1 MDLRK
6 ALESAGLSQSQL
18 SRMTGINLRQIQ
30 KMCAGEY
37 KMENITGRNLLL
49 ISDALNIDPHTLVD
63 LDPPK

>member
-1 MDLRK
+1 MDLK
-6 ALESAGLSQSQL
+6 QALKSAGLSQSQL
-18 SRMTGINLRQIQ
+18 SRMAGINLRQIQ

-49 ISDALNIDPHTLVD
+49 IADALDIDPHDLVD

>member
-1 MDLRK
+1 MDLK
-6 ALESAGLSQSQL
+6 QALETVGLSQSQL

-49 ISDALNIDPHTLVD
+49 IADALKIDPHALVG

>member
-1 MDLRK
+1 MDLK
-6 ALESAGLSQSQL
+6 QALKSAGLSQSQL

-49 ISDALNIDPHTLVD
+49 IADTLKVDPHDLVD
-63 LDPPK
+63 LNPPK

>member
-1 MDLRK
+1 MLKDL
-6 ALESAGLSQSQL
+6 LINSGITQSQL
-18 SRMTGINLRQIQ
+18 SRVTGINLRQIQ

-49 ISDALNIDPHTLVD
+49 ISDALKVDPHALVD

>member
-1 MDLRK
+1 MDLK
-6 ALESAGLSQSQL
+6 QSLKSAGLSQSQL
-18 SRMTGINLRQIQ
+18 SRVTGINLRQIQ

-49 ISDALNIDPHTLVD
+49 ISDALKVDPHTLVD

>member
-1 MDLRK
+1 MLK
-6 ALESAGLSQSQL
+6 NALKSAGLSQSQL

-49 ISDALNIDPHTLVD
+49 IADALDIDPHDLVD

>member
-1 MDLRK
+1 MLKDL
-6 ALESAGLSQSQL
+6 LINLGITQSQL

-49 ISDALNIDPHTLVD
+49 IADALKVDPHALVG

>member
-1 MDLRK
+1 MDLK
-6 ALESAGLSQSQL
+6 QALKSAGLSQSQL

-49 ISDALNIDPHTLVD
+49 IADALKVDPHVLVD
-63 LDPPK
+63 LDPPE

>member
-1 MDLRK
+1 MGLK
-6 ALESAGLSQSQL
+6 QAIKSAGLSQSQL

-37 KMENITGRNLLL
+37 KMENVTGRNLLL
-49 ISDALNIDPHTLVD
+49 IADALKVDPHTLVD

>member
-1 MDLRK
+1 MLKDL
-6 ALESAGLSQSQL
+6 LINLGITQSQL

-49 ISDALNIDPHTLVD
+49 IADALKIDPHALVD
-63 LDPPK
+63 LNPPE

>member
-1 MDLRK
+1 MLK
-6 ALESAGLSQSQL
+6 NALKSTGLSQSQL

-49 ISDALNIDPHTLVD
+49 IADALKIDPHALVD